1 MILTSSLG
9 NNCGLYI
16 IGSVMQQCIVVYPLV
31 LIFPLQLCVTVVVV
45 VETVLLEATKSA
57 VLWLSETWLALLHSS
72 PSVNGRT
79 HP

>member
-9 NNCGLYI
+9 SNCGLYI
-16 IGSVMQQCIVVYPLV
+16 IGSVMQQCIVVYPLI
-31 LIFPLQLCVTVVVV
+31 LIFLLKLCVTVVV

-57 VLWLSETWLALLHSS
+57 VIWLSETWLALLHSS

>member
-16 IGSVMQQCIVVYPLV
+16 IGSVMQQCIVVYPLI
-31 LIFPLQLCVTVVVV
+31 LIFLLKLCVTVVV

>member
-9 NNCGLYI
+9 SNCGLYI
-16 IGSVMQQCIVVYPLV
+16 IGSVMQQCIVVYPLI
-31 LIFPLQLCVTVVVV
+31 LIFLLKLCVTVVV

-57 VLWLSETWLALLHSS
+57 VLWLSETWLVLLHSS

>member
-9 NNCGLYI
+9 SNCGLYI
-16 IGSVMQQCIVVYPLV
+16 IGSVMQQCIVVYPLI
-31 LIFPLQLCVTVVVV
+31 LIFLLKLCVTVVV

>member
-16 IGSVMQQCIVVYPLV
+16 IGSVMQQCIVVYPLI
-31 LIFPLQLCVTVVVV
+31 LIFLLKLCVTVVV

-57 VLWLSETWLALLHSS
+57 VIWLSETWLALLHSS

>member
-31 LIFPLQLCVTVVVV
+31 LIFPLKLCVTVVV

-72 PSVNGRT
+72 PSIN
-79 HP
+79 

>member
-16 IGSVMQQCIVVYPLV
+16 IGSVMQQCIVVYPLI
-31 LIFPLQLCVTVVVV
+31 LIFLLKLCVTVVV

-57 VLWLSETWLALLHSS
+57 VLWLSETWLVLLHSS

>member
-31 LIFPLQLCVTVVVV
+31 LIFPLKLCVTVVVV
-45 VETVLLEATKSA
+45 ENVLLEAAKSA

>member
-9 NNCGLYI
+9 SNCGLYI

-31 LIFPLQLCVTVVVV
+31 LIFPLKLCVTVVV

-72 PSVNGRT
+72 PSIN
-79 HP
+79 